1 MTQTVKRKDLLEIYN
16 NVCQSWKEEITKLV
30 LSQTTDDIEVGDEI
44 IKRAYSE
51 ADSTQKKMLNKY
63 FKIKEGINLKN
74 IKSFDDILKLANL
87 KEENILI
94 FKNPSNKNEVKINA
108 YNKLLLIVTV
118 LNEGWEPDFS
128 NHSQSKYY
136 PYFMAGSG
144 GLVYSGYASYFYL
157 SHCIGEAVFYKDS
170 NLAKLAG
177 TVFIKEYN
185 EFLLGIIV

>member
-30 LSQTTDDIEVGDEI
+30 LFQTTDDIEVGDEI

-63 FKIKEGINLKN
+63 FKIKEEINLKN
-74 IKSFDDILKLANL
+74 IKSFDDILKLVNL

-128 NHSQSKYY
+128 NHNQNKYY
-136 PYFMAGSG
+136 PYFKASSG
-144 GLVYSGYASYFYL
+144 ELVFSGYHYCSSYCL
-157 SHCIGEAVFYKDS
+157 GEAVFYKDS

-177 TVFIKEYN
+177 TV
-185 EFLLGIIV
+185 LLKSIMNFY

>member
-30 LSQTTDDIEVGDEI
+30 LFQTTDDIEVGDEI

-63 FKIKEGINLKN
+63 FKIKEEINLKN
-74 IKSFDDILKLANL
+74 IKSFDDILKLVNL

-128 NHSQSKYY
+128 NHNQNKYY
-136 PYFMAGSG
+136 PYFKASSG
-144 GLVYSGYASYFYL
+144 ELVFSGYHYCSSYCL
-157 SHCIGEAVFYKDS
+157 GEAVFYKDS